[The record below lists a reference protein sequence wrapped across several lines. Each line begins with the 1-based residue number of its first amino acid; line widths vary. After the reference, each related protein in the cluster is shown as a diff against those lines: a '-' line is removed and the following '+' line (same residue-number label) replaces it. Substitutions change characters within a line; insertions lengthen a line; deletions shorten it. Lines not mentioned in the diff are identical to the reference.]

1 MRLKNKIAVITG
13 AGSGIGRA
21 TALLFARE
29 GAVVVVVDKNLV
41 AAQQVASEI
50 TRQGGKASA
59 VAADVAQASQVKAMI
74 DGAAATHGRLDIL
87 FNNAGYG
94 ITGSVVETAEDDW
107 DALMAV
113 NVRGVYLGC
122 KYAIP
127 HMAKQGGGAIISTAS
142 TTAIAGIK
150 DRAAYVTSKGAVAAM
165 TRAMALDHVHQ
176 NIRIN
181 CVAPGT
187 IESPYFSKIL
197 AQAADPAAA
206 RQALEVR
213 QPMLRMGTPEEIAKA
228 VLFLA
233 SDDAS
238 FCTGSTLFADGGWT
252 AR

>member
-1 MRLKNKIAVITG
+1 MRLKDKIALITG

-21 TALLFARE
+21 TALLFAKE
-29 GAVVVVVDKNLV
+29 GAIVVAADKNLAAVQVV
-41 AAQQVASEI
+41 AKQI
-50 TRQGGKASA
+50 GGKAAA
-59 VAADVAQASQVKAMI
+59 VKVDCALAAEIRTMI
-74 DGAAATHGRLDIL
+74 DGVIAKHGRLDVL

-127 HMAKQGGGAIISTAS
+127 HMAKQGGGVIVNTAS
-142 TTAIAGIK
+142 TTSVAGIK

-187 IESPYFSKIL
+187 IESPYFTKIL
-197 AQAADPAAA
+197 AEAADPKAT
-206 RQALEVR
+206 RHALEVR
-213 QPMLRMGTPEEIAKA
+213 QPMLRMGTPDEIAKA

>member
-1 MRLKNKIAVITG
+1 MRLNGKIAIITG
-13 AGSGIGRA
+13 GGSGIGHA
-21 TALLFARE
+21 TAKVFARE
-29 GAVVVVVDKNLV
+29 GAVVVIADKNLD
-41 AAQQVASEI
+41 AAQAVAKEL
-50 TRQGGKASA
+50 GGKASA
-59 VAADVAQASQVKAMI
+59 LRVDVAIAAEVKAMV
-74 DGAAATHGRLDIL
+74 DGTVGRHGRLDIL

-122 KYAIP
+122 RYAIP
-127 HMAKQGGGAIISTAS
+127 HMAKQGGGVIVNTAS
-142 TTAIAGIK
+142 TTSVAGIK

-187 IESPYFSKIL
+187 IASPYFTKIL
-197 AQAADPAAA
+197 ADAADPVAV
-206 RQALEVR
+206 RQALDAR
-213 QPMLRMGTPEEIAKA
+213 QPMLRMGTPDEIAKA

>member
-1 MRLKNKIAVITG
+1 MRLKNKIALVTGGG
-13 AGSGIGRA
+13 AGIGQA
-21 TALLFARE
+21 TARLFAAE
-29 GAVVVVVDKNLV
+29 GATVVVVDKNAGSAKTV
-41 AAQQVASEI
+41 AAEI
-50 TRQGGKASA
+50 GGKALA
-59 VAADVAQASQVKAMI
+59 ITADVSKSTDVQAVIAETISKY
-74 DGAAATHGRLDIL
+74 GRLDIL

-94 ITGSVVETAEDDW
+94 ITGSVVETSEEDW
-107 DALMAV
+107 DALMSV
-113 NVRGVYLGC
+113 NVRGVFLGC

-127 HMAKQGGGAIISTAS
+127 HMIKQGGGAIVNTAS
-142 TTAIAGIK
+142 TTSTAGIK

-187 IESPYFSKIL
+187 VESSYFDKIL
-197 AQAADPAAA
+197 AAAPDPKAV

-213 QPMLRMGTPEEIAKA
+213 QPMMRLGRPEEIAKA
-228 VLFLA
+228 VLYLA

>member
-1 MRLKNKIAVITG
+1 MRLKNKIAIVTG
-13 AGSGIGRA
+13 GGSGIGEA
-21 TALLFARE
+21 TARLFAAE
-29 GAVVVVVDKNLV
+29 GATVIVADKNIV
-41 AAQQVASEI
+41 SA
-50 TRQGGKASA
+50 KA
-59 VAADVAQASQVKAMI
+59 VAAEIGGTASALEVDVATTVSVKAMI
-74 DGAAATHGRLDIL
+74 DGTVAKLGRLDVL

-127 HMAKQGGGAIISTAS
+127 HMIRQGGGAIVNTAS
-142 TTAIAGIK
+142 TTSVAGIK

-165 TRAMALDHVHQ
+165 TRAMALDHVAD

-181 CVAPGT
+181 CVGPGT
-187 IESPYFSKIL
+187 IETPYFTKIF
-197 AQAADPAAA
+197 AGSNNPAGL
-206 RQALEVR
+206 RSALEAR
-213 QPMLRMGTPEEIAKA
+213 QPMNRLGRPEEIAKA

-233 SDDAS
+233 SEDAS

>member
-1 MRLKNKIAVITG
+1 MRLKSKIAIITG
-13 AGSGIGRA
+13 GGSGIGAA
-21 TALLFARE
+21 TAELFAQE
-29 GAVVVVVDKNLV
+29 GATVVVADKNV
-41 AAQQVASEI
+41 ALAKAVAGAI
-50 TRQGGKASA
+50 GASA
-59 VAADVAQASQVKAMI
+59 RAVEVDTSQGPSVRAMI
-74 DGAAATHGRLDIL
+74 DEAVATHGRLDIL

-94 ITGSVVETAEDDW
+94 ITGSVVETSEDDW
-107 DALMAV
+107 DALMSV
-113 NVRGVYLGC
+113 NVRGVFLGC

-127 HMAKQGGGAIISTAS
+127 HMIRQGGGVIVNTAS
-142 TTAIAGIK
+142 TTAVAGIK

-181 CVAPGT
+181 CVGPGT
-187 IESPYFSKIL
+187 IETPYFTRIFAAS
-197 AQAADPAAA
+197 ADPK
-206 RQALEVR
+206 ALRTSLESR
-213 QPMLRMGTPEEIAKA
+213 QPMARLGRPEEIAKA

>member
-1 MRLKNKIAVITG
+1 MRLKNKIALITG
-13 AGSGIGRA
+13 GASGIGRA
-21 TALLFARE
+21 TAKLFAAE
-29 GAVVVVVDKNLV
+29 GATVVIADKNAAAVQAV
-41 AAQQVASEI
+41 AEEI
-50 TRQGGKASA
+50 GGKTLA
-59 VAADVAQASQVKAMI
+59 VTADVSKSADVQAMI
-74 DGAAATHGRLDIL
+74 AVTIAKHGRLDIL

-94 ITGSVVETAEDDW
+94 ITGSVVETSEEDW
-107 DALMAV
+107 DALMSV
-113 NVRGVYLGC
+113 NLRGVFLGC

-127 HMAKQGGGAIISTAS
+127 HMIKQGGGAIVSTAS
-142 TTAIAGIK
+142 TTSVAGIK

-187 IESPYFSKIL
+187 VESPYFDKIL
-197 AQAADPAAA
+197 AASPDPKSA
-206 RQALEVR
+206 RHALEVR
-213 QPMLRMGTPEEIAKA
+213 QPMMRLGQPEEIAKA

-233 SDDAS
+233 SDEAS